1 MSVLGMREAAR
12 TDRRGGSRTAPTIHS
27 PIRHTAR
34 RKPVGHRLANKFRL
48 TASTVW
54 SMHTIDSEVFM
65 FLTVDANDKR
75 PLYQQI
81 VDGVKELIA
90 RGDLREGTTLPSVRQ
105 VASDLGVNLNT
116 IAVAYRRLQEE
127 GFLSVRHGAGAVV
140 SSRRARAVEEDELR
154 QPLRTALTQLIL
166 AGKSREEI
174 IAAVRQEL
182 EFIRQKGDSQ

>member
-1 MSVLGMREAAR
+1 
-12 TDRRGGSRTAPTIHS
+12 
-27 PIRHTAR
+27 
-34 RKPVGHRLANKFRL
+34 
-48 TASTVW
+48 
-54 SMHTIDSEVFM
+54 M
-65 FLTVDANDKR
+65 FLTVDTADKR

-81 VDGVKELIA
+81 IDGVKELIA
-90 RGDLREGTTLPSVRQ
+90 RGDLREGATLPSVRQ
-105 VASDLGVNLNT
+105 VAGDLGVNLNT

-182 EFIRQKGDSQ
+182 EFIRQKGDSR